1 MKHFLCLVAPVLLIS
16 PLFAACN
23 AQVDYFDY
31 VSEYRSGV
39 YIFSEDGEELKIY
52 CSEREAP
59 YSSDG
64 IKGEMNST
72 VEVFYRPA
80 GSPES
85 VEISVGGL
93 EGEMSY
99 QSVTQNFYMCFTADD
114 FNAATLDV
122 NLNIDGKDKTIT
134 AHNVR
139 EEGVID
145 GRQALK
151 CVTEYDGGRFES
163 LTEGSRFAGEIYV
176 RLLYDEG
183 CFYYVGICDREG
195 NTHAY
200 LLDGTNG
207 RVLAEKD

>member
-23 AQVDYFDY
+23 KQVDYYDY

-52 CSEREAP
+52 CSQREAP

-64 IKGEMNST
+64 FKGEMNNT
-72 VEVFYRPA
+72 VEVFYRPEK
-80 GSPES
+80 SIDS
-85 VEISVGGL
+85 VRISLGGL

-99 QSVTQNFYMCFTADD
+99 QSVTSNFYMCFTAED
-114 FNAATLDV
+114 FNASSVEVSLT
-122 NLNIDGKDKTIT
+122 IDGEEKTIS
-134 AHNVR
+134 ALNVR

-145 GRQALK
+145 GKEALK
-151 CVTEYDGGRFES
+151 CVTEYDGSRFEK
-163 LTEGSRFAGEIYV
+163 LTEGSRFEGEIYI
-176 RLLYDEG
+176 RLLYDDG
-183 CFYYVGICDREG
+183 CFYYVGVCDRDG
-195 NTHAY
+195 QTHAY

>member
-1 MKHFLCLVAPVLLIS
+1 MAPVLFIS
-16 PLFAACN
+16 PLFAACS
-23 AQVDYFDY
+23 AQVDYYDY

-52 CSEREAP
+52 CSQRETP

-72 VEVFYRPA
+72 VEVFYRPE
-80 GSPES
+80 GSPDS
-85 VEISVGGL
+85 VEISIGDLG
-93 EGEMSY
+93 GEMSY

-114 FNAATLDV
+114 FDASSVEVRVTA
-122 NLNIDGKDKTIT
+122 DGSEKTIT
-134 AHNVR
+134 AMNVR

-151 CVTEYDGGRFES
+151 CVTEYDGARFEK
-163 LTEGSRFAGEIYV
+163 LTEGARFSGEIYI

-183 CFYYVGICDREG
+183 CFYYVGVCDREG
-195 NTHAY
+195 NTHSY
-200 LLDGTNG
+200 LLNGTDG